1 MKRFVKLFPA
11 PAVVAV
17 FTAAPIH
24 ATQPGRTVHPDGFPI
39 GDHDNLNIL
48 EKMD

>member
-11 PAVVAV
+11 PAVVAA

-24 ATQPGRTVHPDGFPI
+24 ATQPGRTVSPDGFPI

-48 EKMD
+48 ENMD